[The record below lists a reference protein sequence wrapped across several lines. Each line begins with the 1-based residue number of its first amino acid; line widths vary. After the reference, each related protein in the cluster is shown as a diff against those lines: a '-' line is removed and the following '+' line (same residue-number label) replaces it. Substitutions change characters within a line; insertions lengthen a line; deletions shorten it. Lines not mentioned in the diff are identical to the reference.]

1 MEEQKKR
8 FQSRREAGTF
18 GERPD
23 GRQVR
28 FSSRPRFNDGEKRES
43 RFGERNE
50 GRFGEKREFKP
61 RRDGGYG
68 RREGTFERHEGSYE
82 RREGSAGYREGA
94 DRYERKGGYQQR
106 SNYGRRDAM
115 QEGRQSGPKRF
126 GKPQQT
132 PFGEKI
138 RRAYDSSEQYDKV
151 QKHLYSQKKQLEYK
165 KANPFAESDEIRLNR
180 YISIAGVCSRRDA
193 DKLISEGKVTV
204 NGQVITEMGVK
215 VRKND
220 IVEVEGK
227 IAVPERKVY
236 LVLNKPKDYVTTV
249 EDPQERKTVMS
260 LIEGACQ
267 ERIYPV
273 GRLDRMTTGV
283 LLFTNDGD
291 LAKKLTHP
299 SYEHKKIY
307 HVFLNKALSLE
318 DLGKISDGVEL
329 EDGLIAADEISY
341 ASEDR
346 TEVGIQ
352 IHSGRNRIVRRIF
365 EYLGYEIVKLDR
377 VYFAGLTKKDLPRGH
392 WRMLTPKEVNYI
404 KHFNS

>member
-1 MEEQKKR
+1 MKIMEEQYKK
-8 FQSRREAGTF
+8 FQGRREG
-18 GERPD
+18 GSY
-23 GRQVR
+23 G
-28 FSSRPRFNDGEKRES
+28 
-43 RFGERNE
+43 
-50 GRFGEKREFKP
+50 KREFKP
-61 RRDGGYG
+61 REGRVFERRDSGRSFE
-68 RREGTFERHEGSYE
+68 RREGSEERRFERNYESRGREQRGGYE
-82 RREGSAGYREGA
+82 RREGGYNQRSEGYRERRE
-94 DRYERKGGYQQR
+94 D
-106 SNYGRRDAM
+106 YGQRRDGFSPRKEGYSQRRESYGQRM
-115 QEGRQSGPKRF
+115 QRTGFNS
-126 GKPQQT
+126 KPR
-132 PFGEKI
+132 PFGERI
-138 RRAYDSSEQYDKV
+138 QRAYDSSERFDKV

-165 KANPFAESDEIRLNR
+165 KANPFAESEEIRLNR

-193 DKLISEGKVTV
+193 DKLITEGKVAV
-204 NGQVITEMGVK
+204 NGQVVTELGVK
-215 VRKND
+215 VRKSD

-227 IAVPERKVY
+227 LAVPERKVY

-307 HVFLNKALSLE
+307 HVFLNKPLALE
-318 DLGKISDGVEL
+318 DFAKISDGIEL
-329 EDGLIAADEISY
+329 EDGEIAADEISY
-341 ASEDR
+341 TSDDR

-365 EYLGYEIVKLDR
+365 EHLGYEIVKLDR

-392 WRMLTPKEVNYI
+392 WRMLTAKEVNYI
-404 KHFNS
+404 KHFNN

>member
-1 MEEQKKR
+1 MEEQNKK
-8 FQSRREAGTF
+8 FHARREAGTF
-18 GERPD
+18 RERPERGD
-23 GRQVR
+23 
-28 FSSRPRFNDGEKRES
+28 N
-43 RFGERNE
+43 RFGERRE

-61 RRDGGYG
+61 RREGG
-68 RREGTFERHEGSYE
+68 YE
-82 RREGSAGYREGA
+82 RREGAFERPK
-94 DRYERKGGYQQR
+94 RYEKVEFVSKGYNRVERGERGEGGYGRQGGYQQR
-106 SNYGRRDAM
+106 SGYGRGDG
-115 QEGRQSGPKRF
+115 QYENRQGGQKRF
-126 GKPQQT
+126 GRPQQA

-138 RRAYDSSEQYDKV
+138 RRAYDSSERFDKV

-165 KANPFAESDEIRLNR
+165 KANPFAESEEIRLNR

-193 DKLISEGKVTV
+193 DKLIAEGKVTV

-215 VRKND
+215 VRKTD

-307 HVFLNKALSLE
+307 HVFLNKALTLE
-318 DLGKISDGVEL
+318 DLGRISDGIEL

-365 EYLGYEIVKLDR
+365 EHLGYEIVKLDR
-377 VYFAGLTKKDLPRGH
+377 VYFAGLTKKDIPRGH
-392 WRMLTPKEVNYI
+392 WRMLTPKEINYI
-404 KHFNS
+404 KHFNN

>member
-1 MEEQKKR
+1 MEEQKKK
-8 FQSRREAGTF
+8 FHGSREAGTF
-18 GERPD
+18 RERSERRENRFGER
-23 GRQVR
+23 
-28 FSSRPRFNDGEKRES
+28 RES
-43 RFGERNE
+43 RFGDRRENRYGERNE
-50 GRFGEKREFKP
+50 NRFGEKREFKP
-61 RRDGGYG
+61 RREGG
-68 RREGTFERHEGSYE
+68 YE
-82 RREGSAGYREGA
+82 RREGSFERRE
-94 DRYERKGGYQQR
+94 GGYQQR
-106 SNYGRRDAM
+106 SNYGRRDSEF
-115 QEGRQSGPKRF
+115 EGRHSGPKRF
-126 GKPQQT
+126 GRPQQA

-193 DKLISEGKVTV
+193 DKLIAEGKVAV
-204 NGQVITEMGVK
+204 NGQVVTEMGVK
-215 VRKND
+215 VRKAD

-307 HVFLNKALSLE
+307 HVFLNRALSLE
-318 DLGKISDGVEL
+318 DFAKISEGVEL

-341 ASEDR
+341 ASDDK

-365 EYLGYEIVKLDR
+365 EHLGYEIVKLDR

-392 WRMLTPKEVNYI
+392 WRMLTAKEVNYI
-404 KHFNS
+404 KYFNN

>member
-1 MEEQKKR
+1 MEEQKKK
-8 FQSRREAGTF
+8 FHGSREAGTF
-18 GERPD
+18 RERPERRENRFGER
-23 GRQVR
+23 
-28 FSSRPRFNDGEKRES
+28 RES
-43 RFGERNE
+43 RFGERRE
-50 GRFGEKREFKP
+50 SRFGEKREFKP
-61 RRDGGYG
+61 RRESG
-68 RREGTFERHEGSYE
+68 YE
-82 RREGSAGYREGA
+82 RREGSFERRE
-94 DRYERKGGYQQR
+94 GGYQQR
-106 SNYGRRDAM
+106 SGYGRRDG
-115 QEGRQSGPKRF
+115 EFGGRQTGPKRF
-126 GKPQQT
+126 GRPQQA

-193 DKLISEGKVTV
+193 DKLIAEGKVAV
-204 NGQVITEMGVK
+204 NGQVVTEMGVK
-215 VRKND
+215 VRKAD

-307 HVFLNKALSLE
+307 HVFLNRALSLE
-318 DLGKISDGVEL
+318 DFAKISEGVEL

-341 ASEDR
+341 ASDDK

-365 EYLGYEIVKLDR
+365 EHLGYEIVKLDR

-392 WRMLTPKEVNYI
+392 WRMLTAKEVNYI
-404 KHFNS
+404 KYFNN

>member
-1 MEEQKKR
+1 MEEQKKK
-8 FQSRREAGTF
+8 FHGSREAGTF
-18 GERPD
+18 RERPERRENRFGER
-23 GRQVR
+23 
-28 FSSRPRFNDGEKRES
+28 RES
-43 RFGERNE
+43 RFGERRE
-50 GRFGEKREFKP
+50 SRFGEKREFKP
-61 RRDGGYG
+61 RREGG
-68 RREGTFERHEGSYE
+68 YE
-82 RREGSAGYREGA
+82 RREGSFERRE
-94 DRYERKGGYQQR
+94 GGYQQR
-106 SNYGRRDAM
+106 SGYGRRDG
-115 QEGRQSGPKRF
+115 EFGGRQAGPKRF
-126 GKPQQT
+126 GRPQQA

-193 DKLISEGKVTV
+193 DKLIAEGKVAV
-204 NGQVITEMGVK
+204 NGQVVTEMGVK
-215 VRKND
+215 VRKAD

-307 HVFLNKALSLE
+307 HVFLNRALSLE
-318 DLGKISDGVEL
+318 DFAKISEGVEL

-341 ASEDR
+341 ASDDK

-365 EYLGYEIVKLDR
+365 EHLGYEIVKLDR

-392 WRMLTPKEVNYI
+392 WRMLTAKEVNYI
-404 KHFNS
+404 KYFNN